1 MSIVAVFVSGL
12 ASALTRGVLRGR
24 NYSDVGVPVYEY
36 ENDAMATGVSFFVF
50 LIVLLGVLY
59 LLQRTPS
66 RNLQWLP
73 YLVAMIT
80 CICATPFLFV
90 IFFW

>member
-1 MSIVAVFVSGL
+1 MSIVAVFVSGF

-24 NYSDVGVPVYEY
+24 NYSDVGVPVYE
-36 ENDAMATGVSFFVF
+36 NDAIATGVSFFVF

-59 LLQRTPS
+59 LLQRTLS

-80 CICATPFLFV
+80 CICATLFLFV